1 MEKTIEMY
9 GGKIYGVT
17 VSDYGIKK
25 GYLDYR
31 TLANILDDCILN
43 NTIRDRTTSDWE
55 IVAGKLKTWLCP
67 IISSQSMAMSFLR
80 NIRMSSCFITKI
92 LTFIFGP

>member
-25 GYLDYR
+25 D
-31 TLANILDDCILN
+31 I
-43 NTIRDRTTSDWE
+43 W
-55 IVAGKLKTWLCP
+55 
-67 IISSQSMAMSFLR
+67 IIGL
-80 NIRMSSCFITKI
+80 
-92 LTFIFGP
+92 